1 MGGELSVSEPD
12 EHAYSDEEEEE
23 DWCCLSRDFLYKRAF
38 LLILAI
44 SAAGVIISL
53 HDRKKIN
60 LY

>member
-1 MGGELSVSEPD
+1 MLVSLH

-23 DWCCLSRDFLYKRAF
+23 DWCCLSSDFLYKRAF

-60 LY
+60 LH